1 MHKDYIQS
9 IYLFLNY
16 LLIFIDPMNEDVFL
30 MLQVHLSLVTIDILN
45 VEFLSILVENLF
57 ILTFM
62 TLCLMTF
69 SFIM

>member
-16 LLIFIDPMNEDVFL
+16 LLIFIDPMNEDILL
-30 MLQVHLSLVTIDILN
+30 MLQLHLSLVTIDILN
-45 VEFLSILVENLF
+45 VEFLSILVEHVF

-62 TLCLMTF
+62 TLRLMTF

>member
-16 LLIFIDPMNEDVFL
+16 LLIFIDPMNEDVVL

-45 VEFLSILVENLF
+45 VEFLSILVEHLF

-69 SFIM
+69 FFIM